1 MSIVDFH
8 FHVTR
13 GEDYLRSV
21 KKEMRAFLGWKE
33 PAGKVQDVTTSQGMT
48 QFLEE
53 NGVDFAVAVAEI
65 GYASTLFP
73 SNEEVAEFCRD
84 IPRLIPFC
92 HINPFLVSHPGRT
105 FDHYV
110 KDLGFKGVK
119 LHPCFNQYYPNDSL
133 IYPLYARAEE
143 MGVPV
148 IVHTGFSTLN
158 GARIKYGDPLC
169 LDDVMVD
176 FPRLKL
182 VQAHGG
188 RGFWYDRAM
197 FLTRLHENLYI
208 DISGIPPQRLLSY
221 YPDLGKSADKVVFG
235 SDWPGPNIKATVQAI
250 RALPISE
257 DAKAK
262 ILGGNAARILNLKV

>member
-21 KKEMRAFLGWKE
+21 KKELRALLGWEE
-33 PAGKVQDVTTSQGMT
+33 PAGRAREALTSQGMARL
-48 QFLEE
+48 LEE
-53 NGVDFAVAVAEI
+53 SGVDFAVAVAEI
-65 GYASTLFP
+65 GYASTVLP
-73 SNEEVAEFCRD
+73 SNEDVAEFCKGV
-84 IPRLIPFC
+84 PRLIPFC
-92 HINPFLVSHPGRT
+92 HVNPFLVSHPGRALE
-105 FDHYV
+105 HYV
-110 KDLGFKGVK
+110 NDLGFRGVK
-119 LHPCFNQYYPNDSL
+119 LHPCSNLYYPNDSL

-158 GARIKYGDPLC
+158 GARLKYGDPLC

-188 RGFWYDRAM
+188 RGFWYDRAL

-208 DISGIPPQRLLSY
+208 DISGMPPQRLLSY
-221 YPDLGKSADKVVFG
+221 YPDLEKSADKVVFG
-235 SDWPGPNIKATVQAI
+235 SDWPGPNVKGTIQAI

-262 ILGGNAARILNLKV
+262 ILGGNAARILHLKV

>member
-13 GEDYLRSV
+13 GEDYLCSV
-21 KKEMRAFLGWKE
+21 KKELRALLGWEE
-33 PAGKVQDVTTSQGMT
+33 PAGRAQEALTSQGMT
-48 QFLEE
+48 RLLEE
-53 NGVDFAVAVAEI
+53 SGVDFAVAVAEI
-65 GYASTLFP
+65 GYASTVLP
-73 SNEEVAEFCRD
+73 SNEDVAEFCKGV
-84 IPRLIPFC
+84 PRLIPFC
-92 HINPFLVSHPGRT
+92 HVNPFLVSHPGRALE
-105 FDHYV
+105 HYV
-110 KDLGFKGVK
+110 NDLGFRGVK
-119 LHPCFNQYYPNDSL
+119 LHPCFNLYYPNDSL

-148 IVHTGFSTLN
+148 IVHTGFSTLS
-158 GARIKYGDPLC
+158 GARLKYGDPLC

-188 RGFWYDRAM
+188 RGFWYDRAL
-197 FLTRLHENLYI
+197 FLTRLHDNLYI

-221 YPDLGKSADKVVFG
+221 YPDLEKSADKVVFG
-235 SDWPGPNIKATVQAI
+235 SDWPGPNIKATMQAI